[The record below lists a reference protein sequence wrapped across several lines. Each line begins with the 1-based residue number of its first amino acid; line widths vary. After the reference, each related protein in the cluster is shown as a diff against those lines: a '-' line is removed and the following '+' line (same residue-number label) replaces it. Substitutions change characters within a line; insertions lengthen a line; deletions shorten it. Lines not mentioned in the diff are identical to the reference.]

1 MAQPYLSLI
10 LMFWS
15 VCGSYMNLISCRWRI
30 GGKVRNLTPFSASC
44 GTKKKRNH
52 HVYRSILY
60 MITYHSQIFFI
71 KMVFCSSN
79 NGQCRS
85 RSQSVHFF
93 FLSQK
98 IKIFHAVAPDGY
110 LRFQQARCR
119 QPCPRAWRMSTM
131 KSAHLLRSRFE
142 QRRDVPPPITE
153 RRTWRVQRR
162 RLESGGAFFS
172 PPRSGVTQTWWT
184 QRTSSLGSSRVNV
197 TDFRGCRRW
206 SRSGIYVK
214 TCTDFP
220 TWKVK

>member
-15 VCGSYMNLISCRWRI
+15 VCGSYMNLISCRCRI

-44 GTKKKRNH
+44 GTKKKKKRNH
-52 HVYRSILY
+52 HVYWSILY
-60 MITYHSQIFFI
+60 MIMYPSQILFI

-79 NGQCRS
+79 NGQRRS

-98 IKIFHAVAPDGY
+98 IKIFHTAAPDGY

-119 QPCPRAWRMSTM
+119 QPCPRARRMSMM

-142 QRRDVPPPITE
+142 QRRGFPPPITE
-153 RRTWRVQRR
+153 RRT
-162 RLESGGAFFS
+162 
-172 PPRSGVTQTWWT
+172 
-184 QRTSSLGSSRVNV
+184 
-197 TDFRGCRRW
+197 
-206 SRSGIYVK
+206 
-214 TCTDFP
+214 
-220 TWKVK
+220 